1 MKKALRYLLY
11 IILIIGFF
19 ALDEYIYYK
28 AFNSAGLSLYC
39 YIAMPITTL
48 GNIAIGVLIG
58 LEHFYKEAKIAGP
71 WKFDW
76 LKALILLAPLSFLI
90 VCFSSLIYGR
100 IIFRP
105 IFYLDQRHLLNYG
118 VDILS
123 VIRLLFGYWFITSFY
138 KNNAEASQISTE
150 NDR

>member
-11 IILIIGFF
+11 IILIISFF
-19 ALDEYIYYK
+19 VLDVYIYYK
-28 AFNSAGLSLYC
+28 AYNSAALSLYS

-58 LEHFYKEAKIAGP
+58 LEHFYAEAKITGR

-76 LKALILLAPLSFLI
+76 LKALILLIPLSFLI
-90 VCFSSLIYGR
+90 VCLSGLIYGR

-105 IFYLDQRHLLNYG
+105 IFYLYQHHLLNYG

-123 VIRLLFGYWFITSFY
+123 VIRLLFGYWLITSFY
-138 KNNAEASQISTE
+138 KNDKALCLTTTE
-150 NDR
+150 NEP